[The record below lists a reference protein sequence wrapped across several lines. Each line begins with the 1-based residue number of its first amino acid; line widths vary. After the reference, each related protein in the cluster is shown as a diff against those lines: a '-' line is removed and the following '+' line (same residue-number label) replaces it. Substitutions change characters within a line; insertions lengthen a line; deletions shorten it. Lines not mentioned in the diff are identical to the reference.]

1 MQVRTEDNRI
11 LIRCDF
17 TGEDWDQVSP
27 MIEGH
32 RGSVISLAALAQAIE
47 QAGPDDVP
55 FQCTMCLRDYQ
66 AGEKAWRHPL
76 PAPTAN
82 PDAVICWDCI
92 RQADRAFDRDPQTD
106 WSRRIP
112 ADRRWR

>member
-1 MQVRTEDNRI
+1 MQVQTEDNRI

-17 TGEDWDQVSP
+17 TGADWDQIQP

-32 RGSVISLAALAQAIE
+32 RGSVISLPALAQAVE
-47 QAGPDDVP
+47 QAGASELL

-66 AGEKAWRHPL
+66 AGEKAWRNPL
-76 PAPTAN
+76 PPPQAN

-92 RQADRAFDRDPQTD
+92 RQADRAFARDGETD
-106 WSRRIP
+106 WTRRIA
-112 ADRRWR
+112 ADRHWR